1 MICRAWKEGIPD
13 GSRKEELEFKQI
25 EGGSGLQSPGWVWT
39 RVRTVENSDRVRDL
53 DDSEIKIINSV
64 LTPDL

>member
-39 RVRTVENSDRVRDL
+39 RVRTVWIEQWQ
-53 DDSEIKIINSV
+53 SERPWWFWNQNH
-64 LTPDL
+64 